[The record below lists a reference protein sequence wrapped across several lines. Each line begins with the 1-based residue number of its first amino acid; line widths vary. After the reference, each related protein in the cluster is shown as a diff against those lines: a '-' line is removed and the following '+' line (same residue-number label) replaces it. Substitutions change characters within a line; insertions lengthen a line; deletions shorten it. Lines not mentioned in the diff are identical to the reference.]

1 MKTNLIDW
9 SVIKGFHFFQKRKR
23 TILVQNKEL
32 LCWLSIERLFL
43 VMIISQRSNQ
53 KEIQVTRGNC
63 LQEGIKVDLL
73 SEENTKQNEEIHD
86 LSSSFQ
92 LNLPKT
98 KRKIT
103 TLQSL
108 LTFNKLLKLMN
119 NNLSL
124 TENKSEQYYLNSKKE
139 EKQLFQ
145 NQN

>member
-1 MKTNLIDW
+1 
-9 SVIKGFHFFQKRKR
+9 
-23 TILVQNKEL
+23 
-32 LCWLSIERLFL
+32 
-43 VMIISQRSNQ
+43 MIISQRSNQ